1 MLGSIKSG
9 INLTAEECLEIGL
22 RALSLKQYDFAL
34 EWLHLSKTKHLHE
47 EDNSEVDMNF
57 LEQTLKYAIK
67 EVCNFN
73 YHSNF
78 LSLKYIQFVCVYIFF
93 N

>member
-1 MLGSIKSG
+1 M
-9 INLTAEECLEIGL
+9 
-22 RALSLKQYDFAL
+22 SLKQYDFAL

-67 EVCNFN
+67 EVCNFS

-78 LSLKYIQFVCVYIFF
+78 LFICIYSVYYIFITLF
-93 N
+93 T